1 MKSRVYKMQSDVLL
15 EAKVTNVLSQ
25 GEAQMKRPFGD
36 SGLSYTHNHFLP
48 LESCAQSFS
57 LKS

>member
-1 MKSRVYKMQSDVLL
+1 MQSDVLL